1 MSLVDSYG
9 LGNQLTHSS
18 REVAAWMS
26 DHEEEF
32 DEAFLEEDD
41 GEGDYEEDDD
51 LDKYG
56 DCFKEG
62 REKV

>member
-1 MSLVDSYG
+1 
-9 LGNQLTHSS
+9 
-18 REVAAWMS
+18 MS

-51 LDKYG
+51 LDKNG

-62 REKV
+62 KEKV